1 MKMLVINSILISLLG
16 TWVCTFV
23 KTIKLY
29 TLNEHICCM
38 QIYLNKVKKEKEK
51 NDIYQIQQKWARVVL
66 NHNDSERMLFGL
78 NKRS

>member
-51 NDIYQIQQKWARVVL
+51 MTFTKYNR
-66 NHNDSERMLFGL
+66 SGL
-78 NKRS
+78 ELY